1 MHAPSLSQCQRDLL
15 KLLCHTISHIQRT
28 FRHSHAHAPNT
39 IFFAPRVL
47 LVNTTVDTPGR
58 LNALDG
64 LNTIAITTNGLV
76 LHRKLPKLVEAGL
89 THVNISL
96 DTLMDF
102 KFEVIS
108 RRKGFKQVLKGI
120 DTALELGIPVK
131 LNCVAMKGFNDDE
144 IVDFVAMTKDKDID
158 IRFIEYMPFGG
169 NKWSEGRF
177 LSYVDMV
184 AIIQEKYPD
193 FAPIEALKAE
203 VTAKA
208 WKVPGHAGQIGFI
221 TSMSDHFCG
230 DCNRLRMTHDG
241 NLKVRRLHSLTHS
254 RTPLLSVVQVSL
266 FCLLPFLVVAT
277 FFYYYFM

>member
-1 MHAPSLSQCQRDLL
+1 MSPSCDLDRIVLSIALHCSTHAR
-15 KLLCHTISHIQRT
+15 
-28 FRHSHAHAPNT
+28 AWG
-39 IFFAPRVL
+39 V
-47 LVNTTVDTPGR
+47 TTVADFFFRFFFSRGGGGGCKGR
-58 LNALDG
+58 LNAIDG
-64 LNTIAITTNGLV
+64 LDTIAITTNALV

-108 RRKGFKQVLKGI
+108 RRKGFHLVMKGI
-120 DTALELGIPVK
+120 DSALELGLPVK

-144 IVDFVAMTKDKDID
+144 IVDFVAMTKDKDVD

-177 LSYVDMV
+177 LSYADMV
-184 AIIQEKYPD
+184 ALIQESYPD
-193 FAPIEALKAE
+193 FAPIDALKAE

-241 NLKVRRLHSLTHS
+241 NLKVRRVRRVNKRPARVSQRVPPGASLNA
-254 RTPLLSVVQVSL
+254 RFV
-266 FCLLPFLVVAT
+266 
-277 FFYYYFM
+277 